1 MAYQAHRKKIFRET
15 FELVDENGKVTHSF
29 DVSLDS
35 DDIVKNL
42 SAKYMDL
49 TRALQNVRAAKPDA
63 DPEAALEILGKAVT
77 DLLESV
83 FGRQDAETILAFY
96 DNRYMEM
103 CREVLP
109 FVTNFVIPEVRKI
122 ARKNKQQILSRY
134 NRKRKMFGK

>member
-15 FELVDENGKVTHSF
+15 FELVDENGVVVHSF
-29 DVSLDS
+29 DVSLDPDS
-35 DDIVKNL
+35 MVKNL
-42 SAKYMDL
+42 SAKYVDL
-49 TRALQNVRAAKPDA
+49 TQALQDVKGAKPDT
-63 DPEAALEILGKAVT
+63 DPEAALETLGKAVT
-77 DLLESV
+77 DLLEAV
-83 FGRQDAETILAFY
+83 FGRQDTETILAFY

-122 ARKNKQQILSRY
+122 ARENKQQILSRY

>member
-29 DVSLDS
+29 DVSLDP
-35 DDIVKNL
+35 DNIVKNL

-63 DPEAALEILGKAVT
+63 DPEVALEILGKAVT
-77 DLLESV
+77 DLLEAV

-122 ARKNKQQILSRY
+122 ARENKQQILSRY
-134 NRKRKMFGK
+134 NRKRKTTGK